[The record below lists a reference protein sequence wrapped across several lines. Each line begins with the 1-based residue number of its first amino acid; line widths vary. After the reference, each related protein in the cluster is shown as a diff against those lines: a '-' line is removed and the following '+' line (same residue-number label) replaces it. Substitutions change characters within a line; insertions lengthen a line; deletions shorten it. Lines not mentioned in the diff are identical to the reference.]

1 MYIRLKKLRV
11 IENNEI
17 KNYDGYYLWGD
28 ISNYYVNSK
37 DKNGDIVL
45 RPNPNILPSL
55 SELTT
60 KNVLDNKKNVVFH
73 INKFNKDGEE
83 SKKFNK
89 YIQAEN
95 VIEYELY

>member
-1 MYIRLKKLRV
+1 MGRYKH
-11 IENNEI
+11 
-17 KNYDGYYLWGD
+17 
-28 ISNYYVNSK
+28 
-37 DKNGDIVL
+37 
-45 RPNPNILPSL
+45 
-55 SELTT
+55 
-60 KNVLDNKKNVVFH
+60 VLDNKKNVVFH